1 MKTTITKIPAFMP
14 ASRRVVFID
23 GISSTITS
31 ASAYIS
37 RSGQS
42 IAVILRGP
50 TYDHPEFGSMEVIK
64 PHRVYLSLTECQH
77 ATEPRHLVNLAS
89 HKSQKWMDDARAEL
103 WYRLTVDACRA
114 LRHKCKPI
122 LQAIST
128 WCRNTYGT
136 QYWRKPAA
144 RSALRN
150 ELSLLG
156 IKCPPEG
163 SVLDFMCLVN
173 LKKEAA

>member
-1 MKTTITKIPAFMP
+1 MKTITKIPAFMP

-136 QYWRKPAA
+136 QYWRKPTA
-144 RSALRN
+144 RAALRN

-156 IKCPPEG
+156 IKCEP
-163 SVLDFMCLVN
+163 
-173 LKKEAA
+173 